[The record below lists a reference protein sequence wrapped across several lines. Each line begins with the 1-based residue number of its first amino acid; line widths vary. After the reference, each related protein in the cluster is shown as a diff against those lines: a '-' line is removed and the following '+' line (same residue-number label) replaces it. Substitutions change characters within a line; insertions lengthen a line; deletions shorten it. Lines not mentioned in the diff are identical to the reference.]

1 MTFWLYFIYFW
12 LCLIPFYV
20 DSISINYIYVLLPF
34 FLIFLKGKIQ
44 KPSNLIITLFVIFF
58 FIFYLGVGLSFFE
71 DYGLQARRI
80 SSYFIFT
87 SIFFYS
93 ILLIEENIVDAFKKA
108 VILISCYYCC
118 ISIFNFF
125 YLGGNM
131 IGYEQKDLVGSQ
143 RYGFVYLFALFLL
156 IQDAAIY
163 NKNLKNIGVILLVV
177 GSFLTFSRATIVA
190 MTITFILYLIFEKK
204 KISSI
209 TKKNKFLLF
218 FKIIFFTGC
227 IAAIMFYLFPVLLDF
242 FYERIIGRL
251 FLKSDNYEIYDS
263 ENSEGFRLQVWESI
277 LRLVFK
283 NPLTG
288 SSYLGSYILKDVV
301 VGSAHNQYFDI
312 LLRTGFLGFGA
323 YLVLILKLL
332 KFLFN
337 KKRIFFWAF
346 VSVLL
351 YGFFHETFKETQG
364 AFILTF
370 IIGLYSNE
378 KVNSLVKTLPI
389 K

>member
-1 MTFWLYFIYFW
+1 MTIWLYFIYFW
-12 LCLIPFYV
+12 LCLIPLYV

-34 FLIFLKGKIQ
+34 FLIFVKGKIQ
-44 KPSNLIITLFVIFF
+44 KPSRLIITLFVIFF
-58 FIFYLGVGLSFFE
+58 FIFFLGMGLSLFE

-93 ILLIEENIVDAFKKA
+93 IIFIDENIVDAFKKA
-108 VILISCYYCC
+108 VILISCYYCL
-118 ISIFNFF
+118 ISLFNFF

-131 IGYEQKDLVGSQ
+131 MGYEQKDLVGSQ

-156 IQDAAIY
+156 IQDSSIY
-163 NKNLKNIGVILLVV
+163 NKTLKNIGVTLLVV

-190 MTITFILYLIFEKK
+190 MVLTFILYLILEKK
-204 KISSI
+204 RTPSVN
-209 TKKNKFLLF
+209 KKNKFLLF
-218 FKIIFFTGC
+218 FKILFFTGC
-227 IAAIMFYLFPVLLDF
+227 ITAIMFYFFPVLLDF

-251 FLKSDNYEIYDS
+251 LLKSDNYEITDS
-263 ENSEGFRLQVWESI
+263 ENSEGFRLQVWKSI
-277 LRLVFK
+277 LTLVLK

-323 YLVLILKLL
+323 YLVLIVKLL

-346 VSVLL
+346 VSVLM

-370 IIGLYSNE
+370 IIALYSNE
-378 KVNSLVKTLPI
+378 KVNSLVKA
-389 K
+389 

>member
-1 MTFWLYFIYFW
+1 MTIWLYFIYFW
-12 LCLIPFYV
+12 LCLIPLYV

-34 FLIFLKGKIQ
+34 FLIFVKGKIQ
-44 KPSNLIITLFVIFF
+44 KPSRLIITLFVIFF
-58 FIFYLGVGLSFFE
+58 FIFFLGMGLSLFE

-93 ILLIEENIVDAFKKA
+93 IIFIDENIVDAFKKA
-108 VILISCYYCC
+108 VILISCYYCL
-118 ISIFNFF
+118 ISLFNFF

-131 IGYEQKDLVGSQ
+131 MGYEQKDLVGSQ

-156 IQDAAIY
+156 IQDSSIY
-163 NKNLKNIGVILLVV
+163 NKTLKNIGVTLLVV

-190 MTITFILYLIFEKK
+190 MVLTFILYLIFEKK
-204 KISSI
+204 RTHSVN
-209 TKKNKFLLF
+209 KKNKFLLF
-218 FKIIFFTGC
+218 FKILFFTGC
-227 IAAIMFYLFPVLLDF
+227 ITAIMFYFFPVLLDF

-251 FLKSDNYEIYDS
+251 LLKSDNYEITDS
-263 ENSEGFRLQVWESI
+263 ENSEGFRLQVWKSI
-277 LRLVFK
+277 LTLVLK

-323 YLVLILKLL
+323 YLVLIVKLL

-370 IIGLYSNE
+370 IIALYSNE
-378 KVNSLVKTLPI
+378 KVNSLVKA
-389 K
+389 

>member
-1 MTFWLYFIYFW
+1 MTFCLYFIYFW
-12 LCLIPFYV
+12 LCLIPIYV
-20 DSISINYIYVLLPF
+20 DSISINYIYALLPF

-58 FIFYLGVGLSFFE
+58 FIFYLGIGLSFFE

-93 ILLIEENIVDAFKKA
+93 IILIDENIVDAFKKA
-108 VILISCYYCC
+108 VILISCYYCF
-118 ISIFNFF
+118 ISLFNFF
-125 YLGGNM
+125 YFGGNM
-131 IGYEQKDLVGSQ
+131 MGYEQKDLVGSQ

-156 IQDAAIY
+156 IQDSSIY
-163 NKNLKNIGVILLVV
+163 NKSLKNIGVTLLVV

-190 MTITFILYLIFEKK
+190 MVLTFILYSIFEKK
-204 KISSI
+204 STPSI
-209 TKKNKFLLF
+209 NKKNIFLLF
-218 FKIIFFTGC
+218 LKFLFFTGC
-227 IAAIMFYLFPVLLDF
+227 ITAIMFYFFPVLLDF
-242 FYERIIGRL
+242 FYDRIIGRL
-251 FLKSDNYEIYDS
+251 LLNSDNYEITDS
-263 ENSEGFRLQVWESI
+263 ENSEGFRLQVWKSI
-277 LRLVFK
+277 LTLVLK

-323 YLVLILKLL
+323 YFLLIVKLL

-346 VSVLL
+346 VSVLM

-370 IIGLYSNE
+370 IIALYSNE
-378 KVNSLVKTLPI
+378 KVNSLVKA
-389 K
+389 